1 MIELVSYGECSM
13 KRLLIGLLLVALL
26 VSGCRQAVVT
36 IPPLSAPITTTTAL
50 TWDSVASLPV
60 GTVVELTGYAS
71 SIIVDPSLK
80 YYSLSQFQNGTG
92 KQYVIKITTLEPYAS
107 SHLRIKI
114 RVESPMLIELS
125 RTVLP

>member
-1 MIELVSYGECSM
+1 M
-13 KRLLIGLLLVALL
+13 KRLLIGLLLVTLL

-36 IPPLSAPITTTTAL
+36 IPPLSTPTTTAL

>member
-36 IPPLSAPITTTTAL
+36 IPSLSVPTSTTTAL